1 MSGIYPFISPH
12 CPHFQGWIR
21 IEAQPTMTCLLGG
34 IAIVCC
40 GSTSEGI
47 LKLKKTFWVDLT
59 FLALR
64 QYHFT
69 AWKPKNHHNM
79 SQWCAFWFP
88 WSKVAANQSFWSTW
102 ISTSKRAFAILRLSR
117 IQMSR
122 IIIIRLS
129 GTRRLSLQRGRK
141 KSREWR
147 KVWLR
152 ARWMLYWTPGSFQR
166 LS

>member
-12 CPHFQGWIR
+12 RPHFQGWIR
-21 IEAQPTMTCLLGG
+21 IKTQPTMTCLLGG
-34 IAIVCC
+34 NAIVYCA
-40 GSTSEGI
+40 STSEGT
-47 LKLKKTFWVDLT
+47 LKLKRKKNILSRPHIFGSQTVSFYRLK
-59 FLALR
+59 A
-64 QYHFT
+64 Q
-69 AWKPKNHHNM
+69 NHHNM

-122 IIIIRLS
+122 IITIRLS

-141 KSREWR
+141 RSRE
-147 KVWLR
+147 
-152 ARWMLYWTPGSFQR
+152 
-166 LS
+166 

>member
-12 CPHFQGWIR
+12 RPHFQGWIR
-21 IEAQPTMTCLLGG
+21 IKTQPTMTCLLGG
-34 IAIVCC
+34 NAIVYCA
-40 GSTSEGI
+40 STSEGT
-47 LKLKKTFWVDLT
+47 LKLKKKKKHSESISHFWLSGSII
-59 FLALR
+59 F
-64 QYHFT
+64 Y

-122 IIIIRLS
+122 IITIRLS

-141 KSREWR
+141 RSRE
-147 KVWLR
+147 
-152 ARWMLYWTPGSFQR
+152 
-166 LS
+166 